1 MTIEDMD
8 ADLAKYTTAETLSA
22 RLGYW
27 ERRLRASKPNKAEV
41 QEFGEVSKKHAL
53 RVAAVMR
60 AG

>member
-1 MTIEDMD
+1 MTTEEMD
-8 ADLAKYTTAETLSA
+8 KDLEAYTTVEALSA

-27 ERRLRASKPNKAEV
+27 ERRLKLSKPNHAEINA
-41 QEFGEVSKKHAL
+41 FGEVAKKHAL

>member
-1 MTIEDMD
+1 MTTEEMD
-8 ADLAKYTTAETLSA
+8 KDLEAYSDAEALAK

-27 ERRLRASKPNKAEV
+27 EARLRLSRPNKAEIA
-41 QEFGEVSKKHAL
+41 EYGEVAKKHAL